1 MISRTA
7 KYALRAVVYLATEA
21 EEGPVPVDVVA
32 ETLDVPRNYLSKTLH
47 RLAKVG
53 VLDSTRGPHGGFR
66 LARPADRLTLEDV
79 VTPFDEDE
87 MRRQCLLG
95 RERCTDEDPCPAHD
109 RWKRLGEE
117 TAAFFRET
125 TVADL
130 AERPAE
136 EAAGGAA
143 ERVAEERA

>member
-7 KYALRAVVYLATEA
+7 KYALRAVVHLATEA
-21 EEGPVPVDVVA
+21 EENPVPVDVVA
-32 ETLDVPRNYLSKTLH
+32 ERLDVPRNYLSKTLH
-47 RLAKVG
+47 RLAKAE
-53 VLDSTRGPHGGFR
+53 VLQSTRGPHGGFR
-66 LARPADRLTLEDV
+66 LARPAEELTLEEV

-87 MRRQCLLG
+87 VRRQCLLG
-95 RERCTDEDPCPAHD
+95 RDRCSDDDPCPAHD

-130 AERPAE
+130 AGRPAG
-136 EAAGGAA
+136 EAAGSAA
-143 ERVAEERA
+143 ERAVGDGA